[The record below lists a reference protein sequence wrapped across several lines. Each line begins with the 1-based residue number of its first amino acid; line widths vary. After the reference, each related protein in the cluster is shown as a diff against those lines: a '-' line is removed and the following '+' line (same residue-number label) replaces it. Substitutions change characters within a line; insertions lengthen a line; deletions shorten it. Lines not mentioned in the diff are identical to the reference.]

1 MDLKKAEDLIK
12 VAWIAG
18 VISGLL
24 TLIFSLAP
32 GGMLETWS
40 VGDAI
45 LIFGLSFGIYKKS
58 RICAVLMLVYFI
70 LSKMSMWAER
80 GVGPGLPVALIFG
93 YCFIQGIRGT
103 FAYYKIVKLI
113 GSREAG
119 IQKSEGGP
127 ETPDR
132 KA

>member
-1 MDLKKAEDLIK
+1 MELKKAEDLIK

-18 VISGLL
+18 IISGLL
-24 TLIFSLAP
+24 TLILSLVP
-32 GGMLETWS
+32 GGMLEAGN
-40 VGDAI
+40 VVDAM
-45 LIFGLSFGIYKKS
+45 LIFGLSFGIYRKS
-58 RICAVLMLVYFI
+58 RICAVLLLVYFI
-70 LSKMSMWAER
+70 LNTMVTWAER

-93 YCFIQGIRGT
+93 YCFIQGLRGT
-103 FAYYKIVKLI
+103 FAYHKIVKSI